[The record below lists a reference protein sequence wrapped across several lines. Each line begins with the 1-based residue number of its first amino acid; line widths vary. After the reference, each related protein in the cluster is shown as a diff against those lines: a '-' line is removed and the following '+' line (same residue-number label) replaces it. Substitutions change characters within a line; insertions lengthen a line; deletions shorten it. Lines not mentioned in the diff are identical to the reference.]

1 MTPEQHEAL
10 CNHLMDEMSSP
21 GDCDH
26 TLRRTKEF
34 LSRADECDIP
44 SAISW
49 LRTRGGYCDCEVL
62 MNTMAMYEAP
72 NVPVQRRPKPSAS
85 TGC

>member
-34 LSRADECDIP
+34 LSAAEGGDTTG
-44 SAISW
+44 SVAW
-49 LRTRGGYCDCEVL
+49 LRERGGYCDCEVL
-62 MNTMAMYEAP
+62 MNTMPMDEVP
-72 NVPVQRRPKPSAS
+72 NVRGNLPP
-85 TGC
+85 